1 MDKKYFIVT
10 AKCGHV
16 GKNNYILID
25 FAVTAESRK
34 DAARKTRMIPRVK
47 HNHKD
52 AIINVIEVS
61 KEKFDSQLESNRN
74 NPYLSCVNIQEQRSK
89 FKDYYEIRKEKKPIV
104 KEKPK
109 TIHFSIIRQLLKFKS
124 YNEQEYKE
132 MKYAYIC
139 QTQRSS

>member
-25 FAVTAESRK
+25 FAVTAENKK
-34 DAARKTRMIPRVK
+34 DAARKTRMISRVK

-74 NPYLSCVNIQEQRSK
+74 NAYLSCKNIQQQRLK
-89 FKDYYEIRKEKKPIV
+89 FNDYYDIRKEEKSLI

-132 MKYAYIC
+132 MKYAYLC
-139 QTQRSS
+139 QTQRTS